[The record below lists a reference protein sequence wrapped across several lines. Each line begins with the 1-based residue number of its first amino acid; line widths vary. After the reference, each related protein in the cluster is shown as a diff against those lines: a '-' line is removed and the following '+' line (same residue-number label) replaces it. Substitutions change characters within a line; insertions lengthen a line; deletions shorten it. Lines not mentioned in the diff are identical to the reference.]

1 MMKPEPSERLS
12 RPGPPG
18 PGFPR
23 VLSRAGLARDEA
35 AEELEHLVVLHPGD
49 LRRRAALGA
58 AHRLGGAD
66 VDHRGALLLHQAGEV
81 GKLARLRE
89 HARAERGQPQ
99 SGQPSR

>member
-18 PGFPR
+18 
-23 VLSRAGLARDEA
+23 LWALARAGLARDEA
-35 AEELEHLVVLHPGD
+35 AEELEHLVVLHAGD
-49 LRRRAALGA
+49 LRRGAAPAALGA

-66 VDHRGALLLHQAGEV
+66 VDHRSALLLHQPGEI
-81 GKLARLRE
+81 GKLARLRQ